1 MMILKAASVR
11 TVLSI
16 LCCPLILFA
25 GPTAIRKNIRIDQF
39 GYRPGDKK
47 IAVIVDPK
55 IGFNENDPFSPGT
68 IYEVRR
74 WNDDEVVFTD
84 TPEVWHGGA
93 IDFTSGDRGWWFDFS
108 PVSEEGEYYI
118 YDQTRRVGSYRFR
131 IARDVYKD
139 VLKAAARVFYYQRI
153 NDPKKP
159 PYAEEPWTDNAAF
172 IGPGQD
178 TEARYIGDKENKS
191 LARDLSGG
199 WMDAGDYNKYVTFA
213 DKAVHVLLT
222 AFEEN
227 PAAFTD
233 DYAIPESGNGIP
245 DIIDEVKC
253 ELDWIKKMQVE
264 DGGVLIKVGNIDYK
278 TASPPS
284 TDRRPRFYGPECSSS
299 SIAAAGMFA
308 HAALVFSR
316 YPSLTGYAEDL
327 GKRAVKAWEWYQ
339 RNPRS
344 ENCDNGEIKSGDA
357 DCSLEM
363 QDEMEVVSAIYLFA
377 LTGKQ
382 EYHEVVR
389 QNFFITSPFYNP
401 HFFLYN
407 SQQGDAL
414 LYYANL
420 ANADIKARE
429 MILSQR
435 IKQGRGYDIFQYRQ
449 ADDLYMAYLPA
460 ALYNWGSNHPRAA
473 IGSANYDFIFYNL
486 DGANAAKYKDRALG
500 ILHYFH
506 GVNPFG
512 IVYLSTMYRCG
523 AEYCADSIWHDW
535 FRRGTRWDGN
545 PPPGYV
551 PGGPNRNYN
560 GTVKALA
567 LQPLQ
572 KCFRNWNG
580 GYPENSWEITEPAIY
595 YQAAY
600 VKLLSKFFIPTAGPK
615 K

>member
-1 MMILKAASVR
+1 MIR
-11 TVLSI
+11 R
-16 LCCPLILFA
+16 
-25 GPTAIRKNIRIDQF
+25 TAIAITILGALSFPLMLPAGSITVQKNIRIDQF
-39 GYRPGDKK
+39 GYRPGDMK

-55 IGFNENDPFSPGT
+55 IGFNENDGFQPGSV
-68 IYEVRR
+68 YEVRR
-74 WNDDEVVFTD
+74 SDDDSVVFSGK
-84 TPEVWHGGA
+84 PKEWNRGA
-93 IDFTSGDRGWWFDFS
+93 IDFTSGDKGWWFDFS
-108 PVSEEGEYYI
+108 TFTEEGEYYI
-118 YDQTRRVGSYRFR
+118 YDPAHKVGSYRFR
-131 IARDVYKD
+131 ISNDVYKN

-159 PYAEEPWTDNAAF
+159 PNAEKPWTDDAAF

-178 TEARYIGDKENKS
+178 TEARSVSDKENKS

-213 DKAVHVLLT
+213 EKAVHILLT

-233 DYAIPESGNGIP
+233 DYNIPESGNGIP
-245 DIIDEVKC
+245 DIIDEVKY
-253 ELDWIKKMQVE
+253 ELDWIKKMQE
-264 DGGVLIKVGNIDYK
+264 KDGGVLIKVGNLDYQS
-278 TASPPS
+278 ASPPG

-299 SIAAAGMFA
+299 TIAAAGMYA
-308 HAALVFSR
+308 HAALVFSQ
-316 YPSLTGYAEDL
+316 YPSLARYAEDL
-327 GKRAVKAWEWYQ
+327 GTRAVRAWKWYGK
-339 RNPRS
+339 NARS

-363 QDEMEVVSAIYLFA
+363 QNEMEVVSAIYLFA
-377 LTGKQ
+377 FTGKP
-382 EYHEVVR
+382 EYNEVIKR
-389 QNFFITSPFYNP
+389 NYCLTSPFYNP
-401 HFFLYN
+401 HLFLYA
-407 SQQGDAL
+407 SHQGDAL

-420 ANADIKARE
+420 KRADAAVRSIIRA
-429 MILSQR
+429 QR
-435 IKQGRGYDIFQYRQ
+435 TKQGKGYDIFQYRE

-473 IGSANYDFIFYNL
+473 LGSANYDFITYDL
-486 DGANAAKYKDRALG
+486 DGANSDTYKRRSQG

-506 GVNPFG
+506 GVNPIG
-512 IVYLSTMYRCG
+512 IVYLSNMYHCG

-535 FRRGTRWDGN
+535 FRRGTVWDGN

-551 PGGPNRNYN
+551 PGGPNANYD
-560 GTVKALA
+560 GSLRALSE
-567 LQPLQ
+567 QPLQ

-595 YQAAY
+595 YQASY
-600 VKLLSKFFIPTAGPK
+600 IKLLSKFVTIPADQK

>member
-16 LCCPLILFA
+16 LCFPLILFA

-600 VKLLSKFFIPTAGPK
+600 VKLLSKFFIPAAGPK